1 MAIEIK
7 TYPEISHRDIKRL
20 MKRVQALYEE
30 MATVKM
36 RLSNVEVKVDISLTV
51 SVTASL

>member
-20 MKRVQALYEE
+20 MKRVLVLEGRLL
-30 MATVKM
+30 TVNE
-36 RLSNVEVKVDISLTV
+36 RLVTVEASLGISLTA